1 MKETFHMLTKLL
13 AMKNAYMKDENG
25 ATAIEYAL
33 MAAGISLVIIGV
45 VFTFGDQLNAMWV
58 ELSTELA
65 SRTGS

>member
-1 MKETFHMLTKLL
+1 MLTKLL

>member
-33 MAAGISLVIIGV
+33 MAAGISLVIIGA
-45 VFTFGDQLNAMWV
+45 VFAFGGNLNDMWGD
-58 ELSTELA
+58 LSTAL
-65 SRTGS
+65 TGGGAP

>member
-33 MAAGISLVIIGV
+33 MAAGISLVIIGA
-45 VFTFGDQLNAMWV
+45 VFAFGGNLNDMWSD
-58 ELSTELA
+58 LSTALT
-65 SRTGS
+65 TGAAP